1 MKYRAFLHKE
11 VNAYLGA
18 ALILTAGF
26 GFIAY
31 VALGID
37 WAKMEA
43 TYTSIAIPVFFTFL
57 ILVTAFKAAS
67 NKDINITSAQ
77 TDEKIGNSIQ
87 SFKVKH
93 QKAIKYSILSF
104 YTFAILYLIAML
116 VSAYVKANP

>member
-1 MKYRAFLHKE
+1 MKYRSFLHKE
-11 VNAYLGA
+11 VNGYLGA

-26 GFIAY
+26 GFMAY

-37 WAKMEA
+37 WKKMEA
-43 TYTSIAIPVFFTFL
+43 TYTSIAIPLFFTFL

-93 QKAIKYSILSF
+93 QKSIKYSILSF